1 MLLAQVCTA
10 AAQGADQMPVL
21 SINSTVFPLP
31 STLTL
36 TAWVVNATA
45 SISATDSYVLT
56 WIRAKANINLVID
69 REFTGNEAKNQL
81 MLAIETSDHLPDL
94 LLCTRWTK
102 AECAL
107 YSSQGVVICLD
118 EYLQDCVNW
127 NRLNEICGPAHAAD
141 LKMPDGHI
149 YCYGSVNECFHL
161 THQAR
166 MWVYRP

>member
-1 MLLAQVCTA
+1 MRRLLCLMLVLIMLFAQVCAA
-10 AAQGADQMPVL
+10 AAQDADQVPVL

-36 TAWVVNATA
+36 TAWVVNASA

-56 WIRAKANINLVID
+56 WIREKANINLVID

-81 MLAIETSDHLPDL
+81 MLAIEASDHLPDL

-107 YSSQGVVICLD
+107 YSSYGVVIC
-118 EYLQDCVNW
+118 
-127 NRLNEICGPAHAAD
+127 
-141 LKMPDGHI
+141 
-149 YCYGSVNECFHL
+149 F
-161 THQAR
+161 
-166 MWVYRP
+166 

>member
-1 MLLAQVCTA
+1 MLFAPVCAAEAQD
-10 AAQGADQMPVL
+10 ADQVPVL

-36 TAWVVNATA
+36 TAWVVNATE

-56 WIRAKANINLVID
+56 WIREKANINLVID

-102 AECAL
+102 AE
-107 YSSQGVVICLD
+107 
-118 EYLQDCVNW
+118 
-127 NRLNEICGPAHAAD
+127 
-141 LKMPDGHI
+141 
-149 YCYGSVNECFHL
+149 
-161 THQAR
+161 
-166 MWVYRP
+166 